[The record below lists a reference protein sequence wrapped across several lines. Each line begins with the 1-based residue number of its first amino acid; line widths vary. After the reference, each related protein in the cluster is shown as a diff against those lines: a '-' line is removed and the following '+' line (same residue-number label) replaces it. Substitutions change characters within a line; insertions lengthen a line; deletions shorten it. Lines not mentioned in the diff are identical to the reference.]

1 MHEEHQYFPN
11 LSEFLYPRH
20 PYRGNFKP
28 DNLVFNANLQEFSQR
43 VNYISA
49 LQTGGKL
56 SAEEAYEQ
64 IKILWKQ
71 LKHSKKE
78 LNIDKSES

>member
-1 MHEEHQYFPN
+1 MHEEDRYFPN
-11 LSEFLYPRH
+11 LSEFLYPRY

-28 DNLVFNANLQEFSQR
+28 ENLVFNANLQEFSQR
-43 VNYISA
+43 VSYISA

-64 IKILWKQ
+64 IKMLWKQ